1 MSETIRMCNV
11 EIKVDGD
18 EFIAVITHH
27 LPPLGDNRSEV
38 PPKELRCHSKEDL
51 LTEVVKYL
59 GDCYEE

>member
-1 MSETIRMCNV
+1 MSETVRMCNV

-18 EFIAVITHH
+18 EFIAVVTHH
-27 LPPLGDNRSEV
+27 IPPLGDKRVDV

-59 GDCYEE
+59 GDCYDE

>member
-51 LTEVVKYL
+51 FTEVVKYL

>member
-1 MSETIRMCNV
+1 MNDTIRMCDV

-27 LPPLGDNRSEV
+27 LPPIGEKRLDV
-38 PPKELRCHSKEDL
+38 PSKELRCHSKEDL

-59 GDCYEE
+59 GDCYDE